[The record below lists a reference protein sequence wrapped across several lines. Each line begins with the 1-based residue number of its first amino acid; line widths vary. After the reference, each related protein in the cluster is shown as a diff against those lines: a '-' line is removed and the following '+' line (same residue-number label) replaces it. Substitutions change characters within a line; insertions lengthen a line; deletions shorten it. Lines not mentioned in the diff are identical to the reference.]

1 MPIFKPFMDTA
12 MMRKPGNMGIISRS
26 VCVTSSGALRSG
38 VHGNGHAPFWSS
50 GRWSDPPLDCNT
62 RMYEPITSWKRV
74 GLYDDGWSHLSDA
87 GMMGH
92 SAVA

>member
-1 MPIFKPFMDTA
+1 MDHISGDRQDSRYANLKPFMDPA

-62 RMYEPITSWKRV
+62 RILQALMPSP
-74 GLYDDGWSHLSDA
+74 
-87 GMMGH
+87 
-92 SAVA
+92 